1 MAITSYLEA
10 LPLSAITK
18 YHEGPPKDAVPFIG
32 HIRKHPSE
40 KKKLVLIYD
49 PLGSNTRVME
59 FKMEDILHAEEVHSA
74 VTETGEGIPLVKLWI
89 RKGAHGVI
97 LEPFEVQEPIRF
109 GKKFQ
114 DPVKVPGRFLPEA

>member
-1 MAITSYLEA
+1 MASTSYLEE

-18 YHEGPPKDAVPFIG
+18 YCEGLPKDAVPFIG

-40 KKKLVLIYD
+40 KNKFILIYD
-49 PLGSNTRVME
+49 PLGSNTRVIE
-59 FKMEDILHAEEVHSA
+59 FKMEDIRHADEVHSA
-74 VTETGEGIPLVKLWI
+74 VTEAGEGIPLVKIWI

-109 GKKFQ
+109 GKNQ
-114 DPVKVPGRFLPEA
+114 EPVQETPGGLLPET